1 MEKKMSIKD
10 GVNNLYEIVNLF
22 KKITDYTFYIN
33 IILSLVSIF
42 CNYPT
47 ILALQLI
54 TISINISVSFI
65 SDFIFFPK
73 AEEERLR
80 TNIKNAFGVDITE
93 YDTDGYYN
101 NKQPHS
107 IHKAILNTFENIFFT
122 KNIVDKMIP
131 KDLLKPILSGVLLVV
146 VFVFFKERSIILI
159 VFQSIF
165 SSNYLIGYIKL
176 CIFRNK
182 LGILYSRFR
191 SKLLSECRK
200 AGVDSLT
207 KEELVILITDSIEY
221 ELLKSSFKIMPSSK
235 VFCEN
240 NEEWSSEWDRIADT
254 IVISKNERQ

>member
-1 MEKKMSIKD
+1 MSIKD

-101 NKQPHS
+101 NKLQYS
-107 IHKAILNTFENIFFT
+107 IHKVILNTFENIFFT
-122 KNIVDKMIP
+122 KNNVDKM
-131 KDLLKPILSGVLLVV
+131 LLYKWKKPFFAVLLLTF
-146 VFVFFKERSIILI
+146 VFVFFRERSVILI
-159 VFQSIF
+159 VFQSMF
-165 SSNYLIGYIKL
+165 SANYLIGYIKL
-176 CIFRNK
+176 CIFKNN
-182 LGILYSRFR
+182 LDVLYSRYR

-200 AGVDSLT
+200 EGVDSLT
-207 KEELVILITDSIEY
+207 KEELVILITDSVEY
-221 ELLKSSFKIMPSSK
+221 EMLKSSFKIMPSSR
-235 VFCEN
+235 VFHEN
-240 NEEWSSEWDRIADT
+240 NEKWSNEWDKIAKT
-254 IVISKNERQ
+254 IVVSKK